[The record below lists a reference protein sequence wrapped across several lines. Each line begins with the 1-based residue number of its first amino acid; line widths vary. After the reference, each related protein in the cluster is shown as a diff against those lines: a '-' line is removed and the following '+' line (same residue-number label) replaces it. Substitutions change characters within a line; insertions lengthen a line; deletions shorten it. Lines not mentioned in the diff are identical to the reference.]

1 MDGVL
6 ERVTFANPETGYT
19 IARIAPER
27 GSGAGPELV
36 TAVGPLLG
44 AQVGEFLRLRGRWSS
59 HPRYG
64 RQFEVHSYSTVLPAT
79 AAGIQKYLGSGL
91 IKGIGPVMAERMVA
105 HFGVDIMHVID
116 DEPGRLIEVDG
127 LGPKRTAMIAAA
139 WAEQK
144 AIKEVMIFLQGVGV
158 STSLAVRIY
167 KKYGDASVSVVRS
180 EPYRLA
186 ADVWGIGFKTADT
199 IAAAVGIA
207 PDSPERIKAGLAY
220 TLSEAADDGH
230 CYLPAPNLI
239 ADAAK
244 ILDVPAELIVPCLD
258 ELAAAEGVVREAVPA
273 SALSAQAE
281 TAPQVPAVYLPPFY
295 QAERSL
301 AQALLRLL
309 AARADRLSAFAA
321 VDWDKALGW
330 LRGRTGA
337 ELAPEQADAVR
348 LALTSKVAVLTGGP
362 GCGKSFTVRSVVELA
377 RAKGAKIVLAAPT
390 GRAAKRLAEL
400 TGHEAATIHRL
411 LQLRPGGEPSFDAT
425 SPLDADLVVVDETSM
440 VDVILANKLVKA
452 VPPGAHLLLVG
463 DVDQLPSVGAGE
475 VLADL
480 LAAGSLPVVRLIK
493 IFRQAQQSGI
503 VVNAHRINAG
513 QMPAL
518 SGFGDFFWFGCE
530 DTEQTAELVVDIV
543 ARRIPAR
550 FSLDPRRDVQVLCPM
565 HRGPAGAGNLNLL
578 LQEALT
584 PFAEGRPERRYGG
597 RVFRIGD
604 KVTQLRNNYDKGAAG
619 IFNGTVGVVTGMS
632 LEEHTLTVQTD
643 EDESVDYG
651 FDELDELAHAYAV
664 TIHRSQGSEYPAVVI
679 PLTTSSWMMLQRN
692 LLYTGVTRAKKLVV
706 LAGSA
711 APWPPRYAPGAP
723 AAATP
728 PWLTACTLRVYLPDV
743 VGCELSHDDRMHD
756 PLLVFP
762 ARTAGRT
769 GARDGQS
776 GSRWRTVADRL
787 DDLPQAEGTSRCS
800 VAYLGGEAVVRAS
813 APMMGLGLLGGR
825 PRGLFSVVIAPWAKI
840 WPPQTPCG
848 SWRSTAPARQIR
860 RIGQGWQYA
869 LASSRSAG
877 RSENHSCG
885 FSRRH
890 GSGSSSAVAC
900 VVSRTREL
908 AMACYRPGTGAAGLW
923 LPDRCRPAPER
934 LRRVIRWACTMS
946 GSRGSAASGSCRP
959 LADPRWRL
967 ARWICFM

>member
-1 MDGVL
+1 MPPTVPSRADGAVLDGVL

-19 IARIAPER
+19 IARIAPEH
-27 GSGAGPELV
+27 GGGADLI

-59 HPRYG
+59 HPRFG
-64 RQFEVHSYSTVLPAT
+64 RQFEVHSYATVLPAT

-105 HFGVDIMHVID
+105 HFGVDIMHVI
-116 DEPGRLIEVDG
+116 EETPGRLAEVDG

-167 KKYGDASVSVVRS
+167 KKYGDASVSVVS
-180 EPYRLA
+180 HEPYRLA

-199 IAAAVGIA
+199 IAVAVGIA
-207 PDSPERIKAGLAY
+207 RDSPERIKAGLAY

-244 ILDVPAELIVPCLD
+244 ILEVPPELITPCLD

-273 SALSAQAE
+273 QAHA
-281 TAPQVPAVYLPPFY
+281 APQVPAVYLPPFH
-295 QAERSL
+295 QAERSV
-301 AQALLRLL
+301 AHALLRLL
-309 AARADRLSAFAA
+309 AARADRLTAFAA
-321 VDWDKALGW
+321 VDWDKALSW

-425 SPLDADLVVVDETSM
+425 NPLDADLVVVDETSM
-440 VDVILANKLVKA
+440 VDVILANKLIKA
-452 VPPGAHLLLVG
+452 VAPGAHLLLVG

-475 VLADL
+475 VLRDL
-480 LAAGSLPVVRLIK
+480 LAAGSLPVVRLTK

-513 QMPAL
+513 QPPAL
-518 SGFGDFFWFGCE
+518 AGFGDFFWFGCE

-550 FSLDPRRDVQVLCPM
+550 FGLDPRRDVQVLCPM

-584 PFAEGRPERRYGG
+584 PYAEGTPERRYGG

-619 IFNGTVGVVTGMS
+619 VFNGTVGVVTAMS
-632 LEEHTLTVQTD
+632 PEEHTLTVRTD

-692 LLYTGVTRAKKLVV
+692 LLYTGVTRAKRLVV
-706 LAGSA
+706 LAGSRRA
-711 APWPPRYAPGAP
+711 LATAVRTKGAGRRH
-723 AAATP
+723 
-728 PWLTACTLRVYLPDV
+728 TALAHR
-743 VGCELSHDDRMHD
+743 
-756 PLLVFP
+756 LLV
-762 ARTAGRT
+762 T
-769 GARDGQS
+769 
-776 GSRWRTVADRL
+776 
-787 DDLPQAEGTSRCS
+787 
-800 VAYLGGEAVVRAS
+800 
-813 APMMGLGLLGGR
+813 
-825 PRGLFSVVIAPWAKI
+825 
-840 WPPQTPCG
+840 
-848 SWRSTAPARQIR
+848 
-860 RIGQGWQYA
+860 
-869 LASSRSAG
+869 
-877 RSENHSCG
+877 
-885 FSRRH
+885 
-890 GSGSSSAVAC
+890 
-900 VVSRTREL
+900 
-908 AMACYRPGTGAAGLW
+908 
-923 LPDRCRPAPER
+923 
-934 LRRVIRWACTMS
+934 
-946 GSRGSAASGSCRP
+946 
-959 LADPRWRL
+959 
-967 ARWICFM
+967 